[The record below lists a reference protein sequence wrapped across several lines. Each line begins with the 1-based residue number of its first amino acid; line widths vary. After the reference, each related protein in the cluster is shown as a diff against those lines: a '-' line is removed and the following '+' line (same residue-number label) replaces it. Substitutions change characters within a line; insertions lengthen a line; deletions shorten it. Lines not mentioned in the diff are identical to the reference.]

1 MKAVLNLRA
10 AIPSSNGWLRAST
23 QGNSN
28 VRTMATQAEKPIEA
42 AIREGLA
49 GQLNPIHLEVVN
61 ESYMHNVPK
70 GAETHF
76 KVLVVS
82 EQFDGLPLIKRH
94 RLVNEIVK
102 QKLAGDFVHALSIEA
117 KTPTQWDPNYKL
129 EPSPNCRGGFGK

>member
-1 MKAVLNLRA
+1 
-10 AIPSSNGWLRAST
+10 
-23 QGNSN
+23 
-28 VRTMATQAEKPIEA
+28 MATSAEKPIEA

-82 EQFDGLPLIKRH
+82 EQFDGLPLIK
-94 RLVNEIVK
+94 VTTSFYIMK
-102 QKLAGDFVHALSIEA
+102 QSTYEEF
-117 KTPTQWDPNYKL
+117 
-129 EPSPNCRGGFGK
+129 